1 MMTETT
7 VNVRVALPLTT
18 KEAHEAFVC
27 PDCKDGDHDCVE
39 SATTSQPCKDCG
51 ERIWM
56 QDYGLAIKPTEFPC
70 PYCYKRQ
77 QHTFARVPNLNS
89 SAFTSPIYS
98 ALREKALA

>member
-39 SATTSQPCKDCG
+39 SATTSQSCKDCG

-56 QDYGLAIKPTEFPC
+56 QDYGLALKPTEFPC
-70 PYCYKRQ
+70 PYCHKRQ
-77 QHTFARVPNLNS
+77 RHMFAEIPTLND
-89 SAFTSPIYS
+89 SAFCSPIYS
-98 ALREKALA
+98 ALREKAPA